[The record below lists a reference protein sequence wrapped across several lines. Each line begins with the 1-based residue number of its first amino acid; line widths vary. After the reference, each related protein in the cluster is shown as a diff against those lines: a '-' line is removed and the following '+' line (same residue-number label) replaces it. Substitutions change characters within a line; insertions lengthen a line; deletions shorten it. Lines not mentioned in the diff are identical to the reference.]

1 MVSAVDVAVAVREHI
16 VQHQLHTLRR
26 GKILLSLV
34 VDDGRDRPL
43 DVRVTDVLVV
53 EQLCDALTRRPLH
66 ADVLVVS
73 GTVLF
78 ELDDSA
84 ALFRVIQLLHQI
96 GRSLFVERVDLR
108 MVELK
113 GIDPALAD
121 RIAVSLVDVLLR
133 FWPVEVPV
141 CIDRKLAAVES
152 FGDLRRIA
160 LVGILQKAHALSLR
174 QRIVLAFSADGRYTD
189 LALLRG

>member
-16 VQHQLHTLRR
+16 VQHQLHALRR

-43 DVRVTDVLVV
+43 DVRVADVLVV
-53 EQLCDALTRRPLH
+53 EQLCDALARRPLH

-78 ELDDSA
+78 ELDDPA

-96 GRSLFVERVDLR
+96 GRGLPVKGMDLR

-121 RIAVSLVDVLLR
+121 RVAVPLVDVFLR
-133 FWPVEVPV
+133 SHLVQFPVSV
-141 CIDRKLAAVES
+141 CRPLSAVEL
-152 FGDLRRIA
+152 FGDFLYVA
-160 LVGILQKAHALSLR
+160 LVGVLCEAHALALC
-174 QRIVLAFSADGRYTD
+174 QRIALAFSADGRYTNS
-189 LALLRG
+189 ALLRG

>member
-16 VQHQLHTLRR
+16 VQHQLHALRR

-53 EQLCDALTRRPLH
+53 EQLCDALTCRPLH

-78 ELDDSA
+78 ELDDPA

-160 LVGILQKAHALSLR
+160 LVGVLQKAHALALC
-174 QRIVLAFSADGRYTD
+174 QRIALAFSADGRYTNS
-189 LALLRG
+189 ALLRG

>member
-1 MVSAVDVAVAVREHI
+1 
-16 VQHQLHTLRR
+16 
-26 GKILLSLV
+26 
-34 VDDGRDRPL
+34 
-43 DVRVTDVLVV
+43 
-53 EQLCDALTRRPLH
+53 
-66 ADVLVVS
+66 
-73 GTVLF
+73 
-78 ELDDSA
+78 
-84 ALFRVIQLLHQI
+84 
-96 GRSLFVERVDLR
+96 

-133 FWPVEVPV
+133 FWPVEAPV

-160 LVGILQKAHALSLR
+160 LVGILQKAHALALC
-174 QRIVLAFSADGRYTD
+174 QRIALAFSADGRYTD